1 MSTLYSLYWTDV
13 NGRKWP
19 VCSCLKAWLPV
30 YQDELI
36 RRGVIKRGLDVYQ
49 TIGGSSKS
57 GGTHVSGQCVDT
69 GQRSAEAIKVA
80 RQMGADASWN
90 RPYNWDNAK
99 GMAHAHLNLRGCPHG
114 SAAADRQY
122 SSEFQGVD
130 HGKNGLANGAPDP
143 GPKPL
148 SKRTWQQ
155 GIAWAKALQKPKTN
169 LRFAT
174 FNLPGADKLPKPAD
188 RIKAAVALLT
198 PSPPALIGWQ
208 ELVGIKSA
216 GVPSDFAHDLDAA
229 LGENWLLVKPTKM
242 LNENYISFDRTKL
255 KLIKQYDDQI
265 LKAATGNRH
274 ITRAV
279 FQDRETGFIFAVG
292 NGQLVSTPKTATA
305 VQKAAQ
311 EADRQK
317 QAGDA
322 HRFMTNVTAHH
333 DNCPFILMFDANT
346 SKPLKALTAA
356 GMKWTRTYADNSS
369 TRDDTTYTNYSK
381 TKPSTNAADWIIDQC
396 YVSPEFYCVGYSV
409 RRKLTSAGDYVKPRA
424 SDHDVT
430 VSSVRHPA

>member
-155 GIAWAKALQKPKTN
+155 GIAWAKAQAEAAKPKTTVKV
-169 LRFAT
+169 AHW
-174 FNLPGADKLPKPAD
+174 NLPAADKLPDPEG
-188 RIKAAVALLT
+188 RIKAAVASIAVLD
-198 PSPPALIGWQ
+198 PDVIGWN
-208 ELVGIKSA
+208 ELQPIKSA
-216 GVPSDFAHDLDAA
+216 GVPSDFARALDAA
-229 LGENWLLVKPTKM
+229 LGDNWLLVKPT
-242 LNENYISFDRTKL
+242 LPWNENYISFNRDRIKL
-255 KLIKQYDDQI
+255 VRQYNDQI
-265 LKAATGNRH
+265 LPGATGGRH

-279 FQDRETGFIFAVG
+279 FQVKATGFVFAVG
-292 NGQLVSTPKTATA
+292 QTHLVNGST
-305 VQKAAQ
+305 AAG
-311 EADRQK
+311 ERDRQS
-317 QAGDA
+317 QAA
-322 HRFMTNVTAHH
+322 KALHYMLNVTKLH
-333 DNCPFILMFDANT
+333 DDCPFLIQGDMNT
-346 SKPLKALTAA
+346 HAALKALVDA
-356 GMKWTRTYADNSS
+356 GMKNVRQYAD
-369 TRDDTTYTNYSK
+369 TKTGAGYATYTNYAK
-381 TKPSTNAADWIIDQC
+381 TQPSTNPDWVIDAC
-396 YVSPEFYCVGYSV
+396 YVSPDFYALEYAV
-409 RRKLTSAGDYVKPRA
+409 RTGTVKGVFTQPRP
-424 SDHDVT
+424 SDHLPIISTIRDK
-430 VSSVRHPA
+430 